1 MISIPLQHWLRLVL
15 VAVIGIGVSL
25 GAYHY
30 SLSLEQELVQ
40 REFVRLAELRAQRV
54 QEATNQSAEVLQSFK
69 GFFLS
74 TQTVERD
81 EFHRFV
87 EAVLQNRPEL
97 LAVHWAL
104 KVDDDQRK
112 AVEQELQ
119 AHQLAPL
126 GIFDIATDARHPVR
140 APHRPEYFP
149 IVYAEPA
156 GMNSMVV
163 GLDTFERPF
172 NQDTIRMATRLD
184 ERAMTPPF
192 ILMQD
197 PEGPRAVAIYQP
209 VFFADRPTRTEAERW
224 AALRG
229 YVILMV
235 RPNVLIDKISADGL
249 ILSMALF
256 DNSGGVH
263 TPIYP
268 VAASMLPDS
277 DKVAHFD
284 LEVPGR
290 SWILEI
296 RSTAQTLNVHTAAL
310 QPLMLLLALLSLT
323 VFLLVFLRRS
333 YRDAQALAQ
342 ANLGLVN
349 RQQVLDEMAY
359 SDALTGLPNRYALF
373 EHLEDALEVQRKQ
386 GSWLALCV
394 LDLDGFKEINDQFG
408 HQAGD
413 RVLKITAERIQHE
426 VRNGDIAA
434 RLGGDEFVI
443 LLTRVE
449 RREVVEQIAQRL
461 LQALSRPMQV
471 SEVKAAVQV
480 SSSIGVVWFDQAD
493 DAEQVVQQA
502 DKAMYRAK
510 ENGKDQVVFWGS

>member
-1 MISIPLQHWLRLVL
+1 MNSIPLQHWLRLVL
-15 VAVIGIGVSL
+15 VAVIGAGISL
-25 GAYHY
+25 SAYHY

-40 REFVRLAELRAQRV
+40 REFARLAELRAQRA
-54 QEATNQSAEVLQSFK
+54 QEAINQSTEVLQSFK
-69 GFFLS
+69 GFFIS
-74 TQTVERD
+74 SQTVERD

-87 EAVLQNRPEL
+87 AAVLQNRPEL
-97 LAVHWAL
+97 LAVHWAPRVL
-104 KVDDDQRK
+104 DAQRA
-112 AVEQELQ
+112 AVEQDLHG
-119 AHQLAPL
+119 HQRVPL
-126 GIFDIATDARHPVR
+126 GIFDIAQDARHPVR
-140 APHRPEYFP
+140 APTRPEYFP

-156 GMNSMVV
+156 GENSMVV
-163 GLDTFERPF
+163 GLDVFERPF
-172 NQDTIRMATRLD
+172 NQQTIRFSASHD
-184 ERAMTPPF
+184 QRAMTPPF
-192 ILMQD
+192 VLMQD

-209 VFFADRPTRTEAERW
+209 VFFDGLPLRNEIERW
-224 AALRG
+224 VALRG

-235 RPNVLIDKISADGL
+235 RPNILIDKINADGL
-249 ILSMALF
+249 PLSMALF
-256 DNSGGVH
+256 DDDQGQH
-263 TPIYP
+263 TAIYP
-268 VAASMLPDS
+268 VAARLQPDS
-277 DKVAHFD
+277 DHVAHFK
-284 LEVPGR
+284 LRVPGR
-290 SWILEI
+290 QWTLEVQDVPLA
-296 RSTAQTLNVHTAAL
+296 SHAYPAL
-310 QPLMLLLALLSLT
+310 QPLMLLFALLALT
-323 VFLLVFLRRS
+323 LLLIFLRRS

-342 ANLGLVN
+342 ANVGLIN

-373 EHLEDALEVQRKQ
+373 EHLEEALRVQRKLH
-386 GSWLALCV
+386 GWLALCV

-443 LLTRVE
+443 LLTHVE
-449 RREVVEQIAQRL
+449 QRETAEQIAQRL
-461 LQALSRPMQV
+461 LQALGKPMQV
-471 SEVKAAVQV
+471 LGLKEPMQV

>member
-1 MISIPLQHWLRLVL
+1 M

-54 QEATNQSAEVLQSFK
+54 QEAINQSAEVLQAFK
-69 GFFLS
+69 GLFLS
-74 TQTVERD
+74 SQNVERD
-81 EFHRFV
+81 EFHHFV
-87 EAVLQNRPEL
+87 EAVLENRPEL
-97 LAVHWAL
+97 LAAHWAPE
-104 KVDDDQRK
+104 VGSSQRT
-112 AVEQELQ
+112 AVEQELR

-140 APHRPEYFP
+140 APYRPEYFP
-149 IVYAEPA
+149 IIYAEPA

-163 GLDTFERPF
+163 GLDTYARPF
-172 NQDTIRMATRLD
+172 NQDTIRRSGRYD
-184 ERAMTPPF
+184 QRVITPPF
-192 ILMQD
+192 VLMQD

-209 VFFADRPTRTEAERW
+209 VYRADMPLNSANERW

-229 YVILMV
+229 YIILMV
-235 RPNVLIDKISADGL
+235 RPKILIDKISADGL
-249 ILSMALF
+249 PLSMALY
-256 DNSGGVH
+256 DDEQGKL
-263 TPIYP
+263 TAIYP
-268 VAASMLPDS
+268 VAATPQADS
-277 DKVAHFD
+277 DDVAHFT
-284 LEVPGR
+284 LKVPGR
-290 SWILEI
+290 QWKLEV
-296 RSTAQTLNVHTAAL
+296 RSASPEGNNHTAL
-310 QPLMLLLALLSLT
+310 QPLMLLLALLALT
-323 VFLLVFLRRS
+323 MLLLVFLRRS

-342 ANLGLVN
+342 ANVGLVH
-349 RQQVLDEMAY
+349 RQLILDEMAY

-413 RVLKITAERIQHE
+413 RVLKITAERIQYE

-443 LLTRVE
+443 LLTHVE

-461 LQALSRPMQV
+461 LQALSKPMQV
-471 SEVKAAVQV
+471 SEVKVAVQV